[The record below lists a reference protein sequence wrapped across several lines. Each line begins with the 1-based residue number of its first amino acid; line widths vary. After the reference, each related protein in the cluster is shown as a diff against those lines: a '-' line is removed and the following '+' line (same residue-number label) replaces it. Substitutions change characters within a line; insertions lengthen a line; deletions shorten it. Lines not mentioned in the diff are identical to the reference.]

1 VEVVSGLSAGDL
13 VVISGQIKLREGAAV
28 NAKEALPAATPAA
41 APAETSEKTSGKTS
55 APEAT
60 PQPADAAPTEE

>member
-1 VEVVSGLSAGDL
+1 VVSGLSAGDL

-28 NAKEALPAATPAA
+28 NAKEALPAATPVA
-41 APAETSEKTSGKTS
+41 APEETSGEVSGESS